1 MYFSQYSYCG
11 TLYTYT
17 ETAYGDTATSDATSP
32 EDLHITPPPA
42 NLDATCSDS
51 SLETPAGYLDCLS
64 TCHHGSCCVSL
75 RSAQFGG
82 EGEFGS
88 TSVPSIQSCRDS
100 HADIC
105 DAYEPC
111 LKLWEAG
118 HTDPVQIVK
127 DVCTKKSV
135 VTTEGRDQ
143 CESLCR
149 SRSCCF
155 AQDDRNC
162 RVDNKNWCEEY
173 SACEVLIDERPST
186 STINY
191 DGSSEP
197 KADECDQSKIT
208 TSISLLMCEESCMLA
223 ACPCFGDLSDW
234 NCGYKSTSDITS
246 CKDWEYCRPLL
257 ANFVDEDLT
266 MGNGGSNNDKNGQIL
281 QSISS
286 ACNKDNIK
294 SSKGKEECFELCED
308 RMCCFGG
315 CQDDADCGLY
325 ANCWNLLDTS
335 DGGADSF
342 EDGPKLRP
350 PPDDLENLCDPS
362 TLDQGMH
369 ETQCKEACSIGQ
381 CCMGIGFS
389 CQTNIKYCLQF
400 AACDIIWEPELY
412 SPVGGKVPEPTN
424 KEASISK
431 TCAPDSFKS
440 PHGKENCDKA
450 CSEWSC
456 CWDKNRNCFDENPS
470 ICVEYM
476 VCPTGSAR
484 RLL

>member
-1 MYFSQYSYCG
+1 MQYSYCG

-17 ETAYGDTATSDATSP
+17 ETAYGDTATSDATSAA
-32 EDLHITPPPA
+32 DLHISPPPA
-42 NLDATCSDS
+42 NLDAICSDS

-88 TSVPSIQSCRDS
+88 TSVPSIQNCRDS

-135 VTTEGRDQ
+135 ATKDGRDQ

-149 SRSCCF
+149 ARSCCF
-155 AQDDRNC
+155 SADDRNC

-173 SACEVLIDERPST
+173 SACEVLIDERLST
-186 STINY
+186 NEISS
-191 DGSSEP
+191 GGHSEP
-197 KADECDQSKIT
+197 KNDECDQSKIT
-208 TSISLLMCEESCMLA
+208 TSISLLMCEESCMAA
-223 ACPCFGDLSDW
+223 ACPCFWDLSSGW
-234 NCGYKSTSDITS
+234 NCNAISTSDVTN
-246 CKDWEYCRPLL
+246 CKEWEYCRPLL
-257 ANFVDEDLT
+257 ENLVEDE
-266 MGNGGSNNDKNGQIL
+266 GGAKNDKNNAIL
-281 QSISS
+281 QSISA
-286 ACNKDNIK
+286 ACKKENIQ

-308 RMCCFGG
+308 HMCCFEG
-315 CQDDADCGLY
+315 CKDNAECGLY

-335 DGGADSF
+335 DSSTDAFD
-342 EDGPKLRP
+342 DGPKLRP
-350 PPDDLENLCDPS
+350 PPDNLEELCDSS
-362 TLDQGMH
+362 TLDVGLRL
-369 ETQCKEACSIGQ
+369 TQCKEACAIGQ

-400 AACDIIWEPELY
+400 AACDVIWEPELY
-412 SPVGGKVPEPTN
+412 SPIGGVPESN
-424 KEASISK
+424 KEVPISV
-431 TCAPDSFKS
+431 TCAADSLKS
-440 PHGKENCDKA
+440 PRGQDACEEA
-450 CSEWSC
+450 CSKWSC
-456 CWDKNRNCFDENPS
+456 CWDKNENCFDENPS
-470 ICVEYM
+470 VCVEYM
-476 VCPTGSAR
+476 VCPDAR